1 MSPLVKSL
9 ASRFGE
15 HQRKFIAAGGKS
27 KGLKY
32 PKEWQAEAVRLGREF
47 KIPVSELARVL
58 GIGHS
63 ALKRWCDQS
72 KEPKSGLP
80 VKPARTGFV
89 ALEMMAGEGQR
100 SAQTVRTAAA
110 RVTLR
115 EITVDLAP
123 DADEQSAAAIIAAL
137 AKSGRYQ
144 PC

>member
-1 MSPLVKSL
+1 MSPSVKSL
-9 ASRFGE
+9 ASRIGE

-32 PKEWQAEAVRLGREF
+32 PKDWQAEAVRLGRELEM
-47 KIPVSELARVL
+47 PLSELARAL

-63 ALKRWCDQS
+63 ALKRWCDLS
-72 KEPKSGLP
+72 DEPKSSRL
-80 VKPARTGFV
+80 VKPARTRFV
-89 ALEMMAGEGQR
+89 PLEIMAGEGR
-100 SAQTVRTAAA
+100 EAARPVRPAAT

-115 EITVDLAP
+115 EIIVDIAA
-123 DADEQSAAAIIAAL
+123 DADEQAATAIIAAL